1 MSLNMDNIFSL
12 FSSGEEANGVDDQV
26 FINFKESPAYFIG
39 MYKKLIL
46 NNLNFNKKIVKF
58 FKESNS
64 DLDVDEMSDAGEWV
78 TYNRAWHYISKI
90 NLSNEDHISSLEKHN
105 DPYLETTVKLGIKF
119 FEDEEQYERCALLKK
134 IQDILEGLKG

>member
-1 MSLNMDNIFSL
+1 MGLNIDNIFSL
-12 FSSGEEANGVDDQV
+12 FSSGEDASGVDDQV
-26 FINFKESPAYFIG
+26 FIN
-39 MYKKLIL
+39 
-46 NNLNFNKKIVKF
+46 

-78 TYNRAWHYISKI
+78 TYNRAWHYIRKI

-119 FEDEEQYERCALLKK
+119 FEESEQYERCALLKK